1 MNTKK
6 ITTKVKQR
14 KSTKTDNSLERQIS
28 SNFTMTLSTK
38 ATANPQ
44 MAIKFKRMIS
54 PMRNKRKKRIMDL
67 TEKRMNSI
75 IKSIK
80 IKEGKE
86 NQEVTLAISLEI
98 NSTRT
103 DQTTAMEGTN
113 LQGRDI
119 IRNLLKS
126 DIKGNK
132 LRVDKLNFLYL

>member
-44 MAIKFKRMIS
+44 MAITSKKMIS

-67 TEKRMNSI
+67 TEKKMNSI

-86 NQEVTLAISLEI
+86 NQEVTLAISSEI

-132 LRVDKLNFLYL
+132 LRVKLNFLY

>member
-1 MNTKK
+1 
-6 ITTKVKQR
+6 
-14 KSTKTDNSLERQIS
+14 
-28 SNFTMTLSTK
+28 MTLSTK

-44 MAIKFKRMIS
+44 MAITSKKMIS

-67 TEKRMNSI
+67 TEKKMNSI

-86 NQEVTLAISLEI
+86 NQEVTLAISSEI

-132 LRVDKLNFLYL
+132 LRVKLNFLY